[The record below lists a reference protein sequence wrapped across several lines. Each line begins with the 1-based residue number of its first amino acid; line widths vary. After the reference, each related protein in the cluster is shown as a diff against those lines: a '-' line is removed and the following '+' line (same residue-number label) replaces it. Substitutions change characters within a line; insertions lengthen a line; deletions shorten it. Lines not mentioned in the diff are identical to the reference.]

1 MTPKQIYERIR
12 VNYRDAFQFISF
24 GIHRYAKCS
33 SLRNKKRVTIWQL
46 NSFTNPPQFAY
57 PCIIAAPYQ
66 GALNPRLAFILGRI
80 AFARPKRTLCLQ
92 RISKIRL
99 SLQSFFVTLASP
111 NFLDE
116 PSETSFESFCTR
128 KSSNKFGFSLVF
140 S

>member
-12 VNYRDAFQFISF
+12 VNYRDAFQE
-24 GIHRYAKCS
+24 
-33 SLRNKKRVTIWQL
+33 LM
-46 NSFTNPPQFAY
+46 
-57 PCIIAAPYQ
+57 
-66 GALNPRLAFILGRI
+66 
-80 AFARPKRTLCLQ
+80 RP
-92 RISKIRL
+92 
-99 SLQSFFVTLASP
+99 FFVTLASP